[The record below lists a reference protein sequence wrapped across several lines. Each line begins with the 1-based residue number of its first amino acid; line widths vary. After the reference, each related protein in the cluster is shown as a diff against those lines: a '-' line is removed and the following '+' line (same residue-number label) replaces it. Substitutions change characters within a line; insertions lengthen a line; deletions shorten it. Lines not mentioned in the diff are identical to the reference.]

1 MSERL
6 RDLFARACI
15 AILFTLLS
23 VNLLVNFM
31 RTGRVTGLMLLGSE
45 ALVVILTVVR
55 RPAQRVDYS
64 LVAAV
69 TTMLSLAGPPMLRA
83 TDLVPVV
90 PDALTVIVAALGLA
104 LVIVGKMTLG
114 RSFGVVPAN
123 RGVVVRGPYGVVR
136 HPIYAGYLLTHIGF
150 LAANPSPW
158 NLMVIIVADAALIAR
173 ALMEERVLSG
183 DAMYQGY
190 CQRVGWH
197 LVPGIF

>member
-1 MSERL
+1 MRRVPRTSSIRQPPPRLPPRVVRPRHLYRGTPRCIDMSERL

-69 TTMLSLAGPPMLRA
+69 
-83 TDLVPVV
+83 
-90 PDALTVIVAALGLA
+90 
-104 LVIVGKMTLG
+104 
-114 RSFGVVPAN
+114 
-123 RGVVVRGPYGVVR
+123 
-136 HPIYAGYLLTHIGF
+136 
-150 LAANPSPW
+150 
-158 NLMVIIVADAALIAR
+158 
-173 ALMEERVLSG
+173 
-183 DAMYQGY
+183 
-190 CQRVGWH
+190 
-197 LVPGIF
+197 